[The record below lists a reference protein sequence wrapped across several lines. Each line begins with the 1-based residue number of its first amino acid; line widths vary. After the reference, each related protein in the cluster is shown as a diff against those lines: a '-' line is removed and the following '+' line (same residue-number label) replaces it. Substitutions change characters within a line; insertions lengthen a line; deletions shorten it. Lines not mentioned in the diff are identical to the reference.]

1 MTRQTI
7 NPVLL
12 SEQFW
17 IEAINPSS
25 AFEEEGRTE
34 FRRGLSTGDVDDL
47 AWSRLILHSLQDQAL
62 WPIVIR
68 LLDLAALTPRA
79 EFVEALALFLTS
91 QYTVERLSAQ
101 SSKLPDAE
109 LQHALLAV
117 NGLKGI
123 LSRAG
128 AMYARDLDAL
138 IGSIND
144 SIQPRK

>member
-1 MTRQTI
+1 MTSQTI
-7 NPVLL
+7 NPIIL

-17 IEAINPSS
+17 LEAIDPSS
-25 AFEEEGRTE
+25 AFAEEGRTE

-47 AWSRLILHSLQDQAL
+47 AWSRLILHSLRDQAM

-68 LLDLAALTPRA
+68 LMDLAALTPRA
-79 EFVEALALFLTS
+79 EFVEALSLFLTS
-91 QYTVERLSAQ
+91 QRTVERLSVQ
-101 SSKLPDAE
+101 SSDLTDEE
-109 LQHALLAV
+109 LHHALLAV
-117 NGLKGI
+117 NGLKEI

-144 SIQPRK
+144 SIQRRQ